1 MKKRKENR
9 KRKEEE
15 DKNKAI
21 KKKKNEGE
29 HKAAVDLPG
38 TGGTATGPE
47 TSSSSE
53 EQSPFYETGAR
64 SKRVNFQR
72 QGAAKKATVF
82 CYPSLGDIHEAVE
95 GMPEEQV
102 REQVLKAC
110 TVKHLRLCKV
120 LFLNTKIVN
129 QAHKKG

>member
-1 MKKRKENR
+1 MLGGHRGHQAEKCRFKKDVEAKEAEIKAKKAAEARK
-9 KRKEEE
+9 KKKA
-15 DKNKAI
+15 KNKAI
-21 KKKKNEGE
+21 KKKKNEGA

-47 TSSSSE
+47 ASSSSE

-95 GMPEEQV
+95 GMPEETV
-102 REQVLKAC
+102 RDQ
-110 TVKHLRLCKV
+110 
-120 LFLNTKIVN
+120 
-129 QAHKKG
+129 